1 MKIKKYLA
9 RDYANAMK
17 GLLPPG
23 LAWQWP
29 VGGLGDALFLALAQE
44 LARLHTFF
52 QSVLDNAINTHKPAY
67 RSWHIDEYRRVANEA
82 AVAKVQAYPL
92 KYFSAGSPAGSRCW
106 SPAVV
111 GSDFKCPLVQV
122 DHFMGP
128 LRVGSYV
135 GDRTW
140 SARSRVILRVR
151 YFKTVVDPKPIFDAL
166 LAFKQAHVVLWFEDI
181 TGVAGE
187 VNYAQN

>member
-52 QSVLDNAINTHKPAY
+52 QGVLDNAINTHKPAY
-67 RSWHIDEYRRVANEA
+67 RSWHIDEYRVWPTRPPWLKCKLTHSSIFQQALQRVA
-82 AVAKVQAYPL
+82 
-92 KYFSAGSPAGSRCW
+92 
-106 SPAVV
+106 
-111 GSDFKCPLVQV
+111 
-122 DHFMGP
+122 
-128 LRVGSYV
+128 
-135 GDRTW
+135 
-140 SARSRVILRVR
+140 
-151 YFKTVVDPKPIFDAL
+151 
-166 LAFKQAHVVLWFEDI
+166 
-181 TGVAGE
+181 VAG
-187 VNYAQN
+187 VQPWWDLILNARWCK